1 MHTVHIYI
9 SEGPESPELD
19 RLRNELLADPHV
31 ANVQCTPHEMLVE
44 YEEHFVSPSH
54 ITGLLRRH
62 GLHGDVTAC

>member
-9 SEGPESPELD
+9 SETPEASALEQ
-19 RLRNELLADPHV
+19 LRNELLSDPHV
-31 ANVQCTPHEMLVE
+31 ANVQWTPHEMLVE
-44 YEEHFVSPSH
+44 YEEQYVSPTR